1 MSHSEMPFS
10 KPYRSRG
17 FCLKTPKLRQPAEH
31 RTVYSSCKF
40 QRIALKR
47 VKMANVKQGHLR
59 RLRVFQKSYDVMSL
73 QMRYKGFDLRS
84 LSET

>member
-1 MSHSEMPFS
+1 MPFS

-17 FCLKTPKLRQPAEH
+17 FCFKTPKLRQPAER
-31 RTVYSSCKF
+31 RTVYSSWKF
-40 QRIALKR
+40 QRIALRR
-47 VKMANVKQGHLR
+47 VKMANVKHGHLR

-73 QMRYKGFDLRS
+73 QMRYKGFHLRS